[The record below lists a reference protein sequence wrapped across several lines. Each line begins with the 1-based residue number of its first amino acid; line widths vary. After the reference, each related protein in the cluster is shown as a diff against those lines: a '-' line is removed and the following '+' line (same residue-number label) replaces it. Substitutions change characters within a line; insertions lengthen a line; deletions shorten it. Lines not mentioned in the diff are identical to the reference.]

1 MNINKNVNNNG
12 NKNAQY
18 NDNKDI
24 TSGVNDSQF
33 ISNEIKCKAPKENKT
48 MGHMGKIITR
58 KQIEIN
64 NNTNS
69 SLPIDNNSY
78 EKNRDNIKNE
88 EKELIQVD
96 TNLLKAIKQESEQIQ
111 DKSFT
116 LKNNENKENEN
127 FEKIDVYDRN
137 YLNQKYENAYIKL
150 SKNEM
155 RLKKNKTNIHIESY
169 QKDITDS
176 ISINN
181 DEINSKLNNCTLN
194 CTSTN
199 SNDSRCYPLHNNAG
213 HKSISNNKYKDE
225 YYYFGEYDQKKTSLK
240 KDYFDYSDSDESYVS
255 NFSNTELEENKNCLC
270 FIRKRRKKINNNDE
284 IDNLNGIVKSNID
297 GKMKKYTRNEVKNMD
312 WLIYTIRYMD
322 YRRLRRRFNGIRKP
336 ISKKIVFIITL
347 FCLILISWEY
357 FKISLENNKLS
368 ISFEIQTSFVFFV
381 EAALAIIGVI
391 MFAKFQT
398 RLSLHWPIYA
408 SYIFIICASVLLI
421 FYKNNNEEI
430 ENSKGEHILMIYGI
444 VQLSLIIIVKII
456 IYIGPILALY
466 GFFCPCTEHCRIL
479 KKKISTNKLNI
490 TISRYNDFAGMC
502 GNDFCCLCL
511 CAYRSFYRLINCFY
525 EKFSNLRLKMRQ
537 NHINEAPFSHQLRYK
552 GRTDIYGKP
561 HGYGEWIEDHSFGE
575 KLRGFWFHGYP
586 VGPFI
591 SQEVGTGS
599 LFVNT
604 RVGFAACI
612 GKDWSDVRYGVSC
625 TECSISGHFFSDFP
639 LTHFFNP
646 KISKNENG
654 RLPSNR
660 YDIIVNDILKDTHD
674 DTLTYDLKW
683 CFNMLKVNSS
693 TPTENFL
700 SNCMISLDHVTMS
713 LKVHNYYRISPVKR
727 KDGILDEVVI
737 RLVNIPKKDKKRWG
751 KKKNNN
757 GKKKINDNIVTGDI
771 NSKNQNNDKF
781 LGIDN
786 KKVYNNIKIINNT
799 QLNVTNNNDNQSNLF
814 QNNFLSHSYY
824 TNSISDGLLNT
835 ETNNIYLYKM
845 SKDIEKTE
853 VHKSAYISESSK
865 DDNDINLI
873 SENNNNDSQKNEQN
887 NDYFIDF
894 HQISKKKKSNDGMFI
909 NEDAYT
915 NNLKH
920 TFRKK
925 SIIGTKGHI
934 NSEMENGVCEE
945 NIRDDSLVEN
955 PIMDNKNSNINISND
970 NKIKSSK
977 HIDINTNT
985 KFGINKNMNVY
996 GILQSYNE
1004 SELTTNVN
1012 NKNDESMNFYNSEE
1026 NEKKNKYTKSILILK
1041 DRKYDQH
1048 ISLKKAHFKNKK
1060 STQLEG
1066 FIKSYRTNGLLNAS
1080 SNSKNEN
1087 EITSKQPPKNEN
1099 TKIFNSLVKKMK
1111 NLNDSIASFNGANLT
1126 PFNSQRN
1133 KTIAQVFAEEDEWE
1147 NYRHYHKEEIVVDG
1161 WQPLSLKRNL
1171 NIIPDEIVIY
1181 IHGYNVKLHHGCSQL
1196 AHLVSFSKL
1205 PSYIQPFVFH
1215 WEGSMWGIFSALS
1228 YPVAKKRSE
1237 MAILGDS
1244 FKKFIQDLINWGIKN
1259 VHIISHSCGS
1269 RLFFNGFASC
1279 VNDDLFYNVL
1289 KKKKSKFGKHINDS
1303 KRKFTNNPK
1312 FSDTKHDKKG
1322 SYKSKLNTNSY
1333 FTISNINN
1341 VEEHKLVSS
1350 NNSDITQ
1357 TKRNLQSYKTEENGE
1372 GEKINA
1378 NKNVQKKEPNKKKKI
1393 NNNKKKKKKQVIVK
1407 TIILLNPDY
1416 PLDKFLEKD
1425 FFLLRSH
1432 CNHIVMYGDTRDQA
1446 LRYSETWNRE
1456 KCLGKSIFKLKL
1468 PLYKIYNYEDCLNG
1482 TVEFNNVFTGYNNEK
1497 YKIYDHPIFANS
1509 SYVES
1514 KVLNNQNENIQEEN
1528 ELQSFHTN
1536 DSIQKSG
1543 DESLSIPS
1551 KKKNNNYDDIVE
1563 NSSHMCDIANENNV
1577 SITGNY
1583 YNNKSNT
1590 KYSMYN
1596 YHNNASY
1603 ISEDISQKF
1612 TNENFMKAIEF
1623 SDASLN
1629 TFKSRKIFKLFD
1641 YFKKLKGLLY
1651 QTRKPPEFYNLN
1663 SISQH
1668 YPIKINN
1675 EYHYSS
1681 SINKK
1686 DTYYLSFDK
1695 YAWLDMDV
1703 IDTTFVETNVDF
1715 LKHSFYQV
1723 KREIID
1729 DIREILI
1736 SNVRAHERVSRLD
1749 RRRGNVFVL
1758 RIAPAGVGSLHR

>member
-1 MNINKNVNNNG
+1 MSIIKNVNNND

-18 NDNKDI
+18 NDNKNI
-24 TSGVNDSQF
+24 TSEVNDSQF
-33 ISNEIKCKAPKENKT
+33 IDNQIKCKAPKENQTKEQ
-48 MGHMGKIITR
+48 MGKTITR
-58 KQIEIN
+58 KQIKAN

-69 SLPIDNNSY
+69 PLSIDNSSY
-78 EKNRDNIKNE
+78 EQNSDKIQNE
-88 EKELIQVD
+88 EEELIQVD
-96 TNLLKAIKQESEQIQ
+96 TSLLKAIKHESENIY
-111 DKSFT
+111 DKNF
-116 LKNNENKENEN
+116 LLNNNENNEN
-127 FEKIDVYDRN
+127 RKIEKNSIYDRN
-137 YLNQKYENAYIKL
+137 YLNHKHENIYIK
-150 SKNEM
+150 SRKNEKH
-155 RLKKNKTNIHIESY
+155 LKKNKTNIHIESR

-181 DEINSKLNNCTLN
+181 NEINNCMIN
-194 CTSTN
+194 RTSTH
-199 SNDSRCYPLHNNAG
+199 SNVT
-213 HKSISNNKYKDE
+213 HKSRSNNNDKDE
-225 YYYFGEYDQKKTSLK
+225 YYYFGEYGQKRASLK
-240 KDYFDYSDSDESYVS
+240 KDYSDYSDSDDSYVS
-255 NFSNTELEENKNCLC
+255 DFSNTELEEKENCFC
-270 FIRKRRKKINNNDE
+270 FMRKRRKKINNNDE
-284 IDNLNGIVKSNID
+284 IDNLNGIVKSDND

-336 ISKKIVFIITL
+336 ISKKIVFMITL

-368 ISFEIQTSFVFFV
+368 ISFEIQTSFLFFV

-408 SYIFIICASVLLI
+408 SYIFIICASILLI

-479 KKKISTNKLNI
+479 KKKVSTNKLNI

-525 EKFSNLRLKMRQ
+525 EKFSNLRLKMRP

-646 KISKNENG
+646 KIAKNENG
-654 RLPSNR
+654 RLPNNR
-660 YDIIVNDILKDTHD
+660 YDIIIKDILKDTYE

-700 SNCMISLDHVTMS
+700 SNCMVSLDHVTMS
-713 LKVHNYYRISPVKR
+713 LKVHNYYRTTPIKR
-727 KDGILDEVVI
+727 KDDILDEVVI
-737 RLVNIPKKDKKRWG
+737 RLVNTPKKAKKRWG
-751 KKKNNN
+751 KKKKNDE
-757 GKKKINDNIVTGDI
+757 KKKFNDNIITGDI
-771 NSKNQNNDKF
+771 NLKNKN
-781 LGIDN
+781 I
-786 KKVYNNIKIINNT
+786 YNNIEAINNT
-799 QLNVTNNNDNQSNLF
+799 QFNATNNNDHQSNLF
-814 QNNFLSHSYY
+814 QNNLLSHSHY

-835 ETNNIYLYKM
+835 ETNNIYSHKM
-845 SKDIEKTE
+845 SKKIEHSE
-853 VHKSAYISESSK
+853 IHKSAYISECSK
-865 DDNDINLI
+865 DDDDINLI
-873 SENNNNDSQKNEQN
+873 SENKNNTSQQNRQNNND
-887 NDYFIDF
+887 YYIDF
-894 HQISKKKKSNDGMFI
+894 HQIAKKSKSNDGMII
-909 NEDAYT
+909 NEDIYP

-920 TFRKK
+920 TFIKE
-925 SIIGTKGHI
+925 SIIGAKGGTE
-934 NSEMENGVCEE
+934 SEMESEVYEE
-945 NIRDDSLVEN
+945 SIREHNLVGN
-955 PIMDNKNSNINISND
+955 QIMDNKNISINISND
-970 NKIKSSK
+970 NQIKSTE
-977 HIDINTNT
+977 HIGIDTNT
-985 KFGINKNMNVY
+985 KSGINKNMNDS
-996 GILQSYNE
+996 GIFQSFAE
-1004 SELTTNVN
+1004 SGLTTNAN
-1012 NKNDESMNFYNSEE
+1012 NKNEEAMDFYNSEE
-1026 NEKKNKYTKSILILK
+1026 NDNKSKYNKSILILK
-1041 DRKYDQH
+1041 DRKHNQNAS
-1048 ISLKKAHFKNKK
+1048 IKKAHFKNKK
-1060 STQLEG
+1060 STQIGG
-1066 FIKSYRTNGLLNAS
+1066 FIKSHRTNGLLNAS
-1080 SNSKNEN
+1080 SNSKNEV
-1087 EITSKQPPKNEN
+1087 TSKQPPKNEN

-1126 PFNSQRN
+1126 AFNSQRN

-1147 NYRHYHKEEIVVDG
+1147 NYRHHHKEEIVVDG

-1181 IHGYNVKLHHGCSQL
+1181 IHGYNVRLHHGCSQL

-1279 VNDDLFYNVL
+1279 VNDGLFYNVL
-1289 KKKKSKFGKHINDS
+1289 KKKKSKFGKHRNTEKSKFINS
-1303 KRKFTNNPK
+1303 AR
-1312 FSDTKHDKKG
+1312 FSDTNHDKKRT
-1322 SYKSKLNTNSY
+1322 YKSKLNTNSY
-1333 FTISNINN
+1333 FNIGNINN
-1341 VEEHKLVSS
+1341 VEEQENVSS
-1350 NNSDITQ
+1350 NDSDATQ
-1357 TKRNLQSYKTEENGE
+1357 TKGFQSDKAEENGE
-1372 GEKINA
+1372 GKKTYV
-1378 NKNVQKKEPNKKKKI
+1378 NKSAQKKAKNEKKKKNSI
-1393 NNNKKKKKKQVIVK
+1393 KTKKNQIIVK

-1416 PLDKFLEKD
+1416 SLDKFLEKD

-1497 YKIYDHPIFANS
+1497 YKIYDHAIFANS

-1514 KVLNNQNENIQEEN
+1514 KMLNGQPPNNQEEN
-1528 ELQSFHTN
+1528 ELQNFHKN
-1536 DSIQKSG
+1536 LSIQKSSN
-1543 DESLSIPS
+1543 ESLSIAS
-1551 KKKNNNYDDIVE
+1551 KKYNNNYDNIVE
-1563 NSSHMCDIANENNV
+1563 NSSNMRTTTNENNV
-1577 SITGNY
+1577 STTGNF

-1590 KYSMYN
+1590 RYSMYN
-1596 YHNNASY
+1596 YRNNASF
-1603 ISEDISQKF
+1603 ISEDISQKY

-1641 YFKKLKGLLY
+1641 YFKKFKTTLLR
-1651 QTRKPPEFYNLN
+1651 QTTQNTEFYNLN
-1663 SISQH
+1663 SRSQH
-1668 YPIKINN
+1668 FPIKINN
-1675 EYHYSS
+1675 KYHYQSS
-1681 SINKK
+1681 TNKK
-1686 DTYYLSFDK
+1686 DTYYFSFDK

-1749 RRRGNVFVL
+1749 RRRGNVYVL

>member
-1 MNINKNVNNNG
+1 MSIIKNVNNND
-12 NKNAQY
+12 NKNAQC

-24 TSGVNDSQF
+24 TSEVNDSQF
-33 ISNEIKCKAPKENKT
+33 IDNQIKCKAPKENQTKEQ
-48 MGHMGKIITR
+48 MGKTITR
-58 KQIEIN
+58 KEIKAN

-69 SLPIDNNSY
+69 PLSIDNSSY
-78 EKNRDNIKNE
+78 EQNSDKIQNE
-88 EKELIQVD
+88 EEELIQVD
-96 TNLLKAIKQESEQIQ
+96 TSLLNAIKQESENIY
-111 DKSFT
+111 DKSF
-116 LKNNENKENEN
+116 LLNNNENNEN
-127 FEKIDVYDRN
+127 RKIEKNSIYDRN
-137 YLNQKYENAYIKL
+137 YLNHKHENIYII
-150 SKNEM
+150 SRKNEK
-155 RLKKNKTNIHIESY
+155 RLKKNKTNIHIESHPN
-169 QKDITDS
+169 DITDS

-181 DEINSKLNNCTLN
+181 GEINNCAIN
-194 CTSTN
+194 RTSTH
-199 SNDSRCYPLHNNAG
+199 SNVT
-213 HKSISNNKYKDE
+213 HKSRSNNKNKDE
-225 YYYFGEYDQKKTSLK
+225 YYYFGEYEQKRASLK
-240 KDYFDYSDSDESYVS
+240 KDYSDYSDSDDSYVS
-255 NFSNTELEENKNCLC
+255 DFSNTELEEKGNCFC
-270 FIRKRRKKINNNDE
+270 FMRKRRKKINNNDM
-284 IDNLNGIVKSNID
+284 IDNLNGIVKSDTD

-336 ISKKIVFIITL
+336 ISKKIVFMITL

-368 ISFEIQTSFVFFV
+368 ISFEIQTSFLFFV

-408 SYIFIICASVLLI
+408 SYIFIICASILLI

-479 KKKISTNKLNI
+479 KKKVSTNKLNI

-525 EKFSNLRLKMRQ
+525 EKFSNLRLKMRP

-586 VGPFI
+586 VGPFT

-625 TECSISGHFFSDFP
+625 TECSISGHFFNDFP

-646 KISKNENG
+646 KIAKNENG
-654 RLPSNR
+654 RLPNNR
-660 YDIIVNDILKDTHD
+660 YDIIIKDILKDTYE

-700 SNCMISLDHVTMS
+700 SNCMVSLDHVTMS
-713 LKVHNYYRISPVKR
+713 LKVHNYYRTTPIKR

-737 RLVNIPKKDKKRWG
+737 RLVNTPKKEKKRWG
-751 KKKNNN
+751 KKKKID
-757 GKKKINDNIVTGDI
+757 GKNKFNDNIITGDI
-771 NSKNQNNDKF
+771 NLKNKN
-781 LGIDN
+781 
-786 KKVYNNIKIINNT
+786 VYNNIKAINNT
-799 QLNVTNNNDNQSNLF
+799 QFNATNNNDDHQSNLF
-814 QNNFLSHSYY
+814 QNNLLSHSHY

-835 ETNNIYLYKM
+835 ETNNIYPHKM
-845 SKDIEKTE
+845 TKKIEHTE
-853 VHKSAYISESSK
+853 IHKSAYISEGSK
-865 DDNDINLI
+865 DDDDIDLN
-873 SENNNNDSQKNEQN
+873 SENKNNTSQQNRENNN
-887 NDYFIDF
+887 DYYIDF
-894 HQISKKKKSNDGMFI
+894 HQIPKKNKSNDSMLI
-909 NEDAYT
+909 NENVYA

-920 TFRKK
+920 GFIKE
-925 SIIGTKGHI
+925 SIIGAKGDI
-934 NSEMENGVCEE
+934 DSEMESEAYEE
-945 NIRDDSLVEN
+945 SIREHNLVGN
-955 PIMDNKNSNINISND
+955 QIMDNKNISINIIND
-970 NKIKSSK
+970 NKIKSAE
-977 HIDINTNT
+977 HIGIDTNT
-985 KFGINKNMNVY
+985 KFGINKSMNGP
-996 GILQSYNE
+996 GIFQSFDE
-1004 SELTTNVN
+1004 SRLTTNVN
-1012 NKNDESMNFYNSEE
+1012 NKNEEAMDFYNNEE
-1026 NEKKNKYTKSILILK
+1026 NDSKSKYNKSILILK
-1041 DRKYDQH
+1041 DRKHNQNT
-1048 ISLKKAHFKNKK
+1048 SLKKAHFKKKK
-1060 STQLEG
+1060 STQIGG

-1080 SNSKNEN
+1080 SNSKNDV
-1087 EITSKQPPKNEN
+1087 TSKQPPKNEN

-1126 PFNSQRN
+1126 GFNSQRN

-1147 NYRHYHKEEIVVDG
+1147 NYRHHHKEEIVVDG

-1171 NIIPDEIVIY
+1171 NIVPDEIVIY
-1181 IHGYNVKLHHGCSQL
+1181 IHGYNVRLHHGCSQL

-1279 VNDDLFYNVL
+1279 VNDGLFYNVL
-1289 KKKKSKFGKHINDS
+1289 KKKKSKFAKHKNTEKSKFINTA
-1303 KRKFTNNPK
+1303 R
-1312 FSDTKHDKKG
+1312 FSDTNYDKKRT
-1322 SYKSKLNTNSY
+1322 YKSKLNTNSY
-1333 FTISNINN
+1333 FSIGNINN
-1341 VEEHKLVSS
+1341 VEEQENVSS
-1350 NNSDITQ
+1350 NESNADQ
-1357 TKRNLQSYKTEENGE
+1357 TKEGFQSDKAEENE
-1372 GEKINA
+1372 GKKSYV
-1378 NKNVQKKEPNKKKKI
+1378 NKSAQKKGKNKIKKKSSSKI
-1393 NNNKKKKKKQVIVK
+1393 KKNQIIVK

-1416 PLDKFLEKD
+1416 SLDKFLEKD

-1497 YKIYDHPIFANS
+1497 YKIYDHAIFANS

-1514 KVLNNQNENIQEEN
+1514 KILSNQPPNIHEEN
-1528 ELQSFHTN
+1528 ELQKFHKN
-1536 DSIQKSG
+1536 FSVQKSSN
-1543 DESLSIPS
+1543 ESLSIAPQ
-1551 KKKNNNYDDIVE
+1551 KNNNNYDDLVE
-1563 NSSHMCDIANENNV
+1563 NSSNMRTSTNENNV
-1577 SITGNY
+1577 STTGNF

-1590 KYSMYN
+1590 RYSMYN
-1596 YHNNASY
+1596 YRNNASF
-1603 ISEDISQKF
+1603 ISEDISQKY

-1641 YFKKLKGLLY
+1641 YFKKFKTSLLR
-1651 QTRKPPEFYNLN
+1651 QTTQNTEFYNLH
-1663 SISQH
+1663 SRSQH
-1668 YPIKINN
+1668 FPIKINN
-1675 EYHYSS
+1675 KYHYQSS
-1681 SINKK
+1681 TNKK
-1686 DTYYLSFDK
+1686 DTYYFSFDK

-1749 RRRGNVFVL
+1749 RRRGNVYVL

>member
-1 MNINKNVNNNG
+1 MSIIKNVNNND
-12 NKNAQY
+12 NKNVQY

-24 TSGVNDSQF
+24 TSRVNDSEF
-33 ISNEIKCKAPKENKT
+33 IDNQIKCKAPKENKT
-48 MGHMGKIITR
+48 KEEMGKIITR
-58 KQIEIN
+58 KEIKIN
-64 NNTNS
+64 NNTNN
-69 SLPIDNNSY
+69 SLSIDNSSY
-78 EKNRDNIKNE
+78 EQNSDKIQNE

-96 TNLLKAIKQESEQIQ
+96 TSLLKAIKQESENIY
-111 DKSFT
+111 DKS
-116 LKNNENKENEN
+116 LLLNNSENKENRK
-127 FEKIDVYDRN
+127 FEKNSIYDRN
-137 YLNQKYENAYIKL
+137 YLNHEYESMYIK
-150 SKNEM
+150 SNKSEM
-155 RLKKNKTNIHIESY
+155 RLKKNKTNIHIESR

-176 ISINN
+176 ISISN
-181 DEINSKLNNCTLN
+181 DEINNKLNNCAIN
-194 CTSTN
+194 RSSTY
-199 SNDSRCYPLHNNAG
+199 SNDSRSYPLHSNVA
-213 HKSISNNKYKDE
+213 HKSRSNNKDKDG
-225 YYYFGEYDQKKTSLK
+225 YYYFGEYGQKKTSLK
-240 KDYFDYSDSDESYVS
+240 KDYSDYSDSDESYVS
-255 NFSNTELEENKNCLC
+255 DFSNTELEEKENCCC
-270 FIRKRRKKINNNDE
+270 FIRKRRKKINNNE
-284 IDNLNGIVKSNID
+284 IDNLNGIVKSDTD
-297 GKMKKYTRNEVKNMD
+297 GKMNKYTRNEVKNMD

-336 ISKKIVFIITL
+336 ISKKIVFMITL

-368 ISFEIQTSFVFFV
+368 ISFEIQTSFLFFV

-408 SYIFIICASVLLI
+408 SYIFIICASILLI

-479 KKKISTNKLNI
+479 KKKVSTNKLNI
-490 TISRYNDFAGMC
+490 TISRYNDLAGMC

-525 EKFSNLRLKMRQ
+525 EKFSNLRLKMRP

-625 TECSISGHFFSDFP
+625 TECSISGHFFNDFP

-646 KISKNENG
+646 KIAKNENG
-654 RLPSNR
+654 RLPNNR
-660 YDIIVNDILKDTHD
+660 YDIIIKDILKDTYED
-674 DTLTYDLKW
+674 ILTYDLKW

-700 SNCMISLDHVTMS
+700 SNCMVSLDHVTMS
-713 LKVHNYYRISPVKR
+713 LKVHNYYRTTPIKR

-737 RLVNIPKKDKKRWG
+737 RLVNTPKKEKKRWG
-751 KKKNNN
+751 KKKKND
-757 GKKKINDNIVTGDI
+757 GKKKFSDNIITGDI
-771 NSKNQNNDKF
+771 NLKNKKNNKCLD
-781 LGIDN
+781 IDN
-786 KKVYNNIKIINNT
+786 KNIYNNIKTINNT
-799 QLNVTNNNDNQSNLF
+799 QLDTTNNNDSESNLF
-814 QNNFLSHSYY
+814 QNNLLSHSHY
-824 TNSISDGLLNT
+824 TNSISDELLNT
-835 ETNNIYLYKM
+835 ETNNIYPYKM
-845 SKDIEKTE
+845 SKKIEDIE
-853 VHKSAYISESSK
+853 VHKSAYISECSK
-865 DDNDINLI
+865 DDDDINLI
-873 SENNNNDSQKNEQN
+873 NENKNSPSQQTKQNNND
-887 NDYFIDF
+887 YCIDF
-894 HQISKKKKSNDGMFI
+894 HQTEKKRKSNNGMVI

-915 NNLKH
+915 SNLKH

-925 SIIGTKGHI
+925 SIIGAKRHI
-934 NSEMENGVCEE
+934 DSEMESETYEE
-945 NIRDDSLVEN
+945 SIREHNLVGN
-955 PIMDNKNSNINISND
+955 QIMDDKNISINISND
-970 NKIKSSK
+970 NKIKSSE
-977 HIDINTNT
+977 HIGINTNA
-985 KFGINKNMNVY
+985 KSGISKNMN
-996 GILQSYNE
+996 GPAIFPSSAE
-1004 SELTTNVN
+1004 SRLTTNLN
-1012 NKNDESMNFYNSEE
+1012 SKNEESMGFYNSEE
-1026 NEKKNKYTKSILILK
+1026 NDSKSKYNKSILILK
-1041 DRKYDQH
+1041 DRKNNQN

-1060 STQLEG
+1060 GTQIGG
-1066 FIKSYRTNGLLNAS
+1066 FIKSYRTNGLLNGS
-1080 SNSKNEN
+1080 SNSKNDV
-1087 EITSKQPPKNEN
+1087 TPKQPPKSEN

-1126 PFNSQRN
+1126 GFNSQRN

-1147 NYRHYHKEEIVVDG
+1147 NYRHHHKEEIVVDG

-1181 IHGYNVKLHHGCSQL
+1181 IHGYNVRLHHGCSQL

-1279 VNDDLFYNVL
+1279 VKDGLFYNVL
-1289 KKKKSKFGKHINDS
+1289 KKKKSKFGKHRNSGKSKFINS
-1303 KRKFTNNPK
+1303 AK
-1312 FSDTKHDKKG
+1312 FSDTNHDKKRT
-1322 SYKSKLNTNSY
+1322 YKSKLNTNSY
-1333 FTISNINN
+1333 FSIGNIHN
-1341 VEEHKLVSS
+1341 VEEQENISS
-1350 NNSDITQ
+1350 NDSDTTQ
-1357 TKRNLQSYKTEENGE
+1357 AKGCFQSDKTEENGE
-1372 GEKINA
+1372 GEKIYS
-1378 NKNVQKKEPNKKKKI
+1378 NKSTQKKSKNKKKKI
-1393 NNNKKKKKKQVIVK
+1393 NNSKTKKNQIIVK

-1416 PLDKFLEKD
+1416 SLDKFLETD

-1497 YKIYDHPIFANS
+1497 YKIYDHAIFANS
-1509 SYVES
+1509 SYVDS
-1514 KVLNNQNENIQEEN
+1514 KIINNQPPNIQEEN
-1528 ELQSFHTN
+1528 ELQTFHKN
-1536 DSIQKSG
+1536 YSIQKSSN
-1543 DESLSIPS
+1543 ESLSIAS
-1551 KKKNNNYDDIVE
+1551 KKNDNNYDDIVE
-1563 NSSHMCDIANENNV
+1563 NSSHMCTTTNENNV
-1577 SITGNY
+1577 STTGNF
-1583 YNNKSNT
+1583 YNNKSNA

-1596 YHNNASY
+1596 YRNNASFM
-1603 ISEDISQKF
+1603 SEDISQKF

-1641 YFKKLKGLLY
+1641 YFKKFKTTLLR
-1651 QTRKPPEFYNLN
+1651 QTTQNTEFYNLN
-1663 SISQH
+1663 SRSQH
-1668 YPIKINN
+1668 FPIKMNN
-1675 EYHYSS
+1675 KYHYQSS
-1681 SINKK
+1681 TNKK
-1686 DTYYLSFDK
+1686 DTYYFSFDK

-1749 RRRGNVFVL
+1749 RRRGNVYVL